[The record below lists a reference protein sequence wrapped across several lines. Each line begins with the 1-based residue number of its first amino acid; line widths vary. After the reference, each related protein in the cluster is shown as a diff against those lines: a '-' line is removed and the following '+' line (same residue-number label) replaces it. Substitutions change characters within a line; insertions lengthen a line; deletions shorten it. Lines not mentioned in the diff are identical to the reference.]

1 MNPNL
6 DLDQLRSQL
15 SLTKAPLVM
24 KNLEVVVDFFK
35 KTLRVSP
42 FSWIPYLK
50 GIDFSKPVEPVQLHP
65 GCEVVRHKPDDSK
78 PKPFCYLTVVGS
90 SPMRTGTNF
99 ANVTFERFQVC
110 TPTAAL
116 ASFASSISFGPADRT
131 SRPGGA
137 KQFIISAPDFAR
149 LRKL

>member
-99 ANVTFERFQVC
+99 CERYVR
-110 TPTAAL
+110 TIPGL
-116 ASFASSISFGPADRT
+116 HADR
-131 SRPGGA
+131 RPRFFCQLHIVWTG
-137 KQFIISAPDFAR
+137 
-149 LRKL
+149 